1 MREKTSPKRNTPKSS
16 FNRFSLSAQEII
28 LLSFLLSLVAAIPA
42 AAAALRGT
50 VIDTES
56 RAGIPFVS
64 VQLSL
69 GDDILAETST
79 DGQGQFTF
87 DELPPKSGYR
97 LDAKKNGYVDAF
109 PPENLHKNVAVSDFK
124 EPGVTLTLTPACA
137 ISGRVLD
144 SSGSPARG
152 AKVMAIV
159 RRAGPSGPRFTVEG
173 ASGEVDDRGVY
184 RLFALPPGRYTVEV
198 APDADTG
205 SAASAPIYFP
215 GVTDPARA
223 EFLSLRA
230 GETRSNTNFT
240 LTPVQSYTVK
250 GNVTG
255 IPGNWAR
262 RRAAVSM
269 ISASGISMEA
279 PIVDTDLEG
288 RFTFLNVPPGSYQIV
303 ASGPGP
309 VVVMG
314 NEAPVPDIKLRQGSV
329 RVEVASTDISDVTV
343 PLKDVATVDGKVLAD
358 RETGATPACYS
369 AAKLTLQPVDPMPA
383 SRLFNATLTS
393 TGAFTLHDVPAARYR
408 IVVKGFEGSCFLRE
422 IQMEGKKTP
431 DRIITIDANVSL
443 ALAVSAGSGKLTGT
457 GTAPNEQSPT
467 SGLVILV
474 PFDGETA
481 DVRTTPHDTKGQ
493 FNLEQIPPGRYR
505 LFATQRI
512 SSNDYLDPLCW
523 QENEAPEI
531 EMKQGSSITKDLKLT
546 K

>member
-50 VIDTES
+50 VIDSES

-87 DELPPKSGYR
+87 DDLPPKSGYR
-97 LDAKKNGYVDAF
+97 LNTKKNGYVDAF
-109 PPENLHKNVAVSDFK
+109 PPENLPKNVAVSDFK

-159 RRAGPSGPRFTVEG
+159 RRAGPTGPRFTAEG
-173 ASGEVDDRGVY
+173 ASAEVDDRGVY
-184 RLFALPPGRYTVEV
+184 RLFALPPGRYTVQV
-198 APDADTG
+198 APDAESGT
-205 SAASAPIYFP
+205 AASAIFFP

-230 GETRSNTNFT
+230 GETRSNTNLT
-240 LTPVQSYTVK
+240 LTPMQSYTVS

-255 IPGNWAR
+255 IPGNWSR
-262 RRAAVSM
+262 RRAAVS
-269 ISASGISMEA
+269 IIPASGISIEV
-279 PIVDTDLEG
+279 PIVDTDVEG
-288 RFTFLNVPPGSYQIV
+288 RFTFSSVPPGSYQIV

-314 NEAPVPDIKLRQGSV
+314 NEAPVPDIKPRQGSA

-343 PLKDVATVDGKVLAD
+343 PLKDVATVDGRVLAD
-358 RETGATPACYS
+358 RETGATPACYA
-369 AAKLTLQPVDPMPA
+369 AAKLTLHPLDPMPA
-383 SRLFNATLTS
+383 SRLFNAALTS
-393 TGAFTLHDVPAARYR
+393 TGGFTLRDVPAARYR
-408 IVVKGFEGSCFLRE
+408 VELKGFDGSCFLRE
-422 IQMEGKKTP
+422 IQMEGKKLQ
-431 DRIITIDANVSL
+431 DRIVTVEGPVNFLVV
-443 ALAVSAGSGKLTGT
+443 VSAGGGNVTGT
-457 GTAPNEQSPT
+457 VTVLNEQSPT

-474 PFDGETA
+474 PVDGETA
-481 DVRTTPHDTKGQ
+481 EVRTTPFDTKGQ

-505 LFATQRI
+505 LLATQRI
-512 SSNDYLDPLCW
+512 SSNDYLDPLFW